1 MRVEALS
8 ARFVTGSVPKLNEE
22 EGEEELM
29 GSPLSPVKVVVDNH
43 YTQSL
48 R

>member
-1 MRVEALS
+1 MRLEEFS
-8 ARFVTGSVPKLNEE
+8 ARFVTGSVPVLNEE

-29 GSPLSPVKVVVDNH
+29 ESSLSPVKVVVANH
-43 YTQSL
+43 HTQSL